1 MNLAD
6 LPPCTVVASATHFE
20 IELLKQPT
28 VEVAFSSSE
37 EEAIYERADAELA
50 SKIQEVAEAACGSR
64 NAEDLVH
71 TNWDWY
77 PTKSRSVEL
86 DEQVFSPAL
95 VQQLIQ
101 LLEGTYADW
110 RIYLN
115 VYKSLTRNS
124 QDFGVACL
132 SKSRIIIQ
140 QSLYERLSASA

>member
-1 MNLAD
+1 M
-6 LPPCTVVASATHFE
+6 
-20 IELLKQPT
+20 LKQPT